1 VRCFNYRSII
11 GLFPPAL
18 LDLVGTSHS
27 GVRTSFKAQIQLH
40 IDSRNY
46 DTFSLTVEHQKCPP
60 PLKETTTKG
69 ADEAQFAYEHA
80 FILFTQHPSYGED
93 WDPSQRVFNFLNIF
107 LMGFVLFWVLK
118 YLPWPSSGWWSWSDV
133 SFKENTKSYFEVS
146 PQRVWAGRSHRF
158 HELVSLNVPQ
168 LVYLVPV
175 LQKEMHPI
183 S

>member
-1 VRCFNYRSII
+1 VRYFNYRSII

-93 WDPSQRVFNFLNIF
+93 WDPSQRVSNFLNIF

-133 SFKENTKSYFEVS
+133 MWVSKKTRKVTLKCRHKEFGQEDHTDFM
-146 PQRVWAGRSHRF
+146 
-158 HELVSLNVPQ
+158 SLFPLMFPN
-168 LVYLVPV
+168 
-175 LQKEMHPI
+175 
-183 S
+183 